1 MGNGTDSP
9 MGILA
14 VSDSGT
20 SFGLSEFLDMNG
32 QTAVETYGPTI
43 NQHQKIKNYCNGW
56 MNDITTLPLILV
68 GGEGYISASQ
78 FVNQS
83 FGSLNPIDDSY
94 TEFSLNLGG
103 EWGNWSLWIPCRK
116 SN

>member
-1 MGNGTDSP
+1 M
-9 MGILA
+9 
-14 VSDSGT
+14 
-20 SFGLSEFLDMNG
+20 
-32 QTAVETYGPTI
+32 
-43 NQHQKIKNYCNGW
+43 
-56 MNDITTLPLILV
+56 TTLALILV

-103 EWGNWSLWIPCRK
+103 EWGTGAYGFPAGNPIDLTQNDSARMLYGKWGLTTAWGASMFLYGELSGKSLPINYTNREF
-116 SN
+116 SF